1 MFGFSTLMIH
11 TKLLDKNNEN
21 NNLIF
26 SENLYK
32 GACVKIKNSNKTFQV
47 IGLNR
52 GKEIC
57 WVREWPFACNSKK
70 TFALEISQITL
81 QIFCSN
87 NSSEKNKQLWNIKKS
102 CFINIYYF
110 NFFFTEFLR
119 LKKNI

>member
-1 MFGFSTLMIH
+1 MIH
-11 TKLLDKNNEN
+11 SKLLDNNNEN

-26 SENLYK
+26 SKNLYK

-52 GKEIC
+52 CKEIC

-87 NSSEKNKQLWNIKKS
+87 SSSEKLSNYEI
-102 CFINIYYF
+102 
-110 NFFFTEFLR
+110 
-119 LKKNI
+119 